1 MLPVVPD
8 SPAAEP
14 GPRSTSGPS
23 TLPLFGLDVVAMGEL
38 LHSRAR
44 ALLALRTLHMQPP
57 LRQVPL
63 DIPGVSGPVWAAARA
78 RLHVPAWR
86 VATRQL
92 AQDGT
97 RKYAIAFAN
106 AGDDQAVETVLIPGP
121 GRDTVCV
128 SSQVGCTRT
137 CTFCATAAL
146 GFRRNLTAD
155 EIVLQYLIAAHDV
168 SANPARAR
176 NGVNERRLGA
186 GPAELAAGAAVALP
200 RNVVFM
206 GMGEPLDNL
215 DNVLAAI
222 AVLTGTPT
230 PSLRAEHITV
240 STSGIGNGMERFL
253 RESNVSFALSLNGTT
268 DEQRARVMPQTK
280 RWPLGELFRIMRE
293 DAARRPKR
301 RYFME
306 YVMLAGHNDSDE
318 DADRLPALLAGLPAH
333 LNLIAHN
340 PFPGSPFLPS
350 SPQTVLRFRDRL
362 HGLGVR
368 ALIRVPRGQDIDAA
382 CGQLARRAL

>member
-1 MLPVVPD
+1 MRGTSSDAVLPIVTD
-8 SPAAEP
+8 SLVAAPA
-14 GPRSTSGPS
+14 RS
-23 TLPLFGLDVVAMGEL
+23 TLPLFGLGVAPMAAL

-44 ALLALRTLHMQPP
+44 ALVALRALHTQPP
-57 LRQVPL
+57 LRDVPV
-63 DIPGVSGPVWAAARA
+63 DIAGVSGPVWTAARD
-78 RLHVPAWR
+78 RLHMPAWR
-86 VATRQL
+86 VVSRQL
-92 AQDGT
+92 AHDGT
-97 RKYAIAFAN
+97 RKYAIAFDN
-106 AGDDQAVETVLIPGP
+106 SGDDQAVETVLIPTP

-155 EIVLQYLIAAHDV
+155 EIILQYLIAAHDV
-168 SANPARAR
+168 PSQ
-176 NGVNERRLGA
+176 A
-186 GPAELAAGAAVALP
+186 GPVAASNKMAAQIDLPSEVVAIALP

-280 RWPLGELFRIMRE
+280 RWPLGELFRIMRD

-306 YVMLAGHNDSDE
+306 YVMLAGHNDSDA

-350 SPQTVLRFRDRL
+350 SPQTVMRFRDRL
-362 HGLGVR
+362 HGLGLR
-368 ALIRVPRGQDIDAA
+368 ALIRTPRGQDIDAA
-382 CGQLARRAL
+382 CGQLARRG

>member
-1 MLPVVPD
+1 MLPVVND
-8 SPAAEP
+8 SPAAVP
-14 GPRSTSGPS
+14 APS
-23 TLPLFGLDVVAMGEL
+23 TLPLFGLGVTAMAEL
-38 LHSRAR
+38 LDSRAR
-44 ALLALRTLHMQPP
+44 ALVALRALHAQPP
-57 LRQVPL
+57 VRAVPA
-63 DIPGVSGPVWAAARA
+63 DIAGISGPVWTAARE

-86 VATRQL
+86 VVTRQL

-97 RKYAIAFAN
+97 RKYAIAFAD

-146 GFRRNLTAD
+146 GFRRNLSAD

-168 SANPARAR
+168 AAN
-176 NGVNERRLGA
+176 VS
-186 GPAELAAGAAVALP
+186 GPSEAAAVALP

-280 RWPLGELFRIMRE
+280 RWPLGELFRIMRD

-340 PFPGSPFLPS
+340 PFPGSRFLPS
-350 SPQTVLRFRDRL
+350 SPQTVMRFRDRL
-362 HGLGVR
+362 HGLGLR
-368 ALIRVPRGQDIDAA
+368 ALIRTPRGQDIDAA
-382 CGQLARRAL
+382 CGQLARRG